1 MQLYFKEIFHDHSF
15 CSPKKSRRPVIPV
28 NRRVWQWCK
37 DLKRKVT
44 ANDVAAGLNIPANN
58 ASSTLGQLCDRNMM
72 IRTREFSKPLGKTI
86 SFYITSPSMKKYEL
100 LPISAEAKARPKRG
114 QAKKELPL
122 LNPSLT
128 LHSAG
133 PAKPEAQAPAA
144 EPITSAMA
152 TEPAEKLSILDTM
165 NVREAYATYL
175 ELQKMF
181 NPQAPVSAPITN
193 QH

>member
-1 MQLYFKEIFHDHSF
+1 MTTVSAAL
-15 CSPKKSRRPVIPV
+15 KKAGVPVIPV
-28 NRRVWQWCK
+28 NRRIWQWCK
-37 DLKRKVT
+37 DSKRKVT
-44 ANDVAAGLNIPANN
+44 ANDVAAALNIQGNN

-72 IRTREFSKPLGKTI
+72 IRTREFSKLLGKII
-86 SFYITSPSMKKYEL
+86 SFYVTNPSMKKYEL

-114 QAKKELPL
+114 QAKKGLPL
-122 LNPSLT
+122 LDPSLT

-133 PAKPEAQAPAA
+133 PAKSEAQAPAA
-144 EPITSAMA
+144 EPITPALA

-181 NPQAPVSAPITN
+181 NPQAPVSAPIAN
-193 QH
+193 